1 MWGAVTL
8 TWVASPWN
16 GWSRFT
22 ESFRTAPPSMT
33 RSSLRAPAALMAA
46 RRSPDSP
53 DCRQTGRDLR
63 RVRVD
68 REQHGTE
75 HDTVV
80 AVRLAVQVLDE
91 LSGCSLRVLA
101 APGGD
106 GRACPQ

>member
-1 MWGAVTL
+1 
-8 TWVASPWN
+8 
-16 GWSRFT
+16 
-22 ESFRTAPPSMT
+22 MT
-33 RSSLRAPAALMAA
+33 RSSLRAPAALLAA

-68 REQHGTE
+68 REQYGTE

-80 AVRLAVQVLDE
+80 AVELAVQVLDE
-91 LSGCSLRVLA
+91 LFGCSLRVLA

-106 GRACPQ
+106 SRACPIRSSGLFSRYLIGYRVELTSGQSRM